1 MRCPATVVLLPAF
14 ATLLAACTGDGE
26 VPSPE
31 PAGAPTAPVT
41 AVLEVGARAMQD
53 TAPVEGLDIHLVG
66 FHPMKDAPHMQMEA
80 HHFCRQVNED
90 FAQCALFDGTGAD
103 ANLTGVE
110 YIISEAAF
118 ARLAEDERT
127 YWHPHNAEILSG
139 QLVAPGLPH
148 VAEKALMRRK
158 INSYG
163 KTWHTWHSRQ
173 GLQPGDAMPVGPAM
187 LAWSFNRDG
196 ELDPALLA
204 ERDRRMDIDTPA
216 LRQSRQDLRSL
227 ARPQSGVDLLREH
240 FPDTVAIPG
249 VEQAPE
255 DPPD

>member
-1 MRCPATVVLLPAF
+1 
-14 ATLLAACTGDGE
+14 
-26 VPSPE
+26 
-31 PAGAPTAPVT
+31 
-41 AVLEVGARAMQD
+41 
-53 TAPVEGLDIHLVG
+53 
-66 FHPMKDAPHMQMEA
+66 
-80 HHFCRQVNED
+80 
-90 FAQCALFDGTGAD
+90 
-103 ANLTGVE
+103 
-110 YIISEAAF
+110 
-118 ARLAEDERT
+118 
-127 YWHPHNAEILSG
+127 
-139 QLVAPGLPH
+139 
-148 VAEKALMRRK
+148 
-158 INSYG
+158 
-163 KTWHTWHSRQ
+163 
-173 GLQPGDAMPVGPAM
+173 MPVGPAM

>member
-1 MRCPATVVLLPAF
+1 
-14 ATLLAACTGDGE
+14 
-26 VPSPE
+26 
-31 PAGAPTAPVT
+31 
-41 AVLEVGARAMQD
+41 
-53 TAPVEGLDIHLVG
+53 
-66 FHPMKDAPHMQMEA
+66 
-80 HHFCRQVNED
+80 
-90 FAQCALFDGTGAD
+90 
-103 ANLTGVE
+103 NLTGVD

-127 YWHPHNAEILSG
+127 YWHPHNAEIPSG

-227 ARPQSGVDLLREH
+227 ARPPSGVDLRRDH
-240 FPDTVAIPG
+240 FRDTLAILA

-255 DPPD
+255 HPPDSSSHPRRCSA